1 MKILTITIILEEND
15 GENYDV
21 ETFNNIITEAI
32 TGNTTVN
39 ILDGNINM
47 FEIQKQ
53 NGTES

>member
-1 MKILTITIILEEND
+1 MKILTATIILEENE

-32 TGNTTVN
+32 TDNTTVS
-39 ILDGNINM
+39 IMDGNISM

-53 NGTES
+53 NGTKS